1 LPLVALFLFADVR
14 FPKKKFI
21 FVLINKKYTSMK
33 KIFLIM
39 ALASGTAIS
48 AAAQDTIVKRDGSEV
63 IAKVL
68 KVGVDEVEYVKFNAQ
83 DGPLYILPASA
94 ISIIKYANGDRDIFK
109 LTNST
114 PRQDYGYGYAPPSY
128 QQIAQNP
135 DFIPKNQTV
144 AWGLSL
150 LFPGLGQFY
159 NGENKKGIIFLAV
172 GGTSLLVAVSAD
184 PYGDL
189 VGWFSAAFVTSWIWS
204 QIDAPSS
211 AKRLN
216 RQNGYFSWN
225 VGEKS
230 VLSLEPDM
238 KVAARA
244 GEAPLPSYG
253 MSLKWRF

>member
-1 LPLVALFLFADVR
+1 
-14 FPKKKFI
+14 
-21 FVLINKKYTSMK
+21 
-33 KIFLIM
+33 M
-39 ALASGTAIS
+39 ALAAGTVIN
-48 AAAQDTIVKRDGSEV
+48 AAAQDTIVKRDGNEV

-83 DGPLYILPASA
+83 DGPLYTLPASA
-94 ISIIKYANGDRDIFK
+94 ISLIKYANGDKDIFK
-109 LTNST
+109 LTTSA
-114 PRQDYGYGYAPPSY
+114 RQNYGYGYAQPSY
-128 QQIAQNP
+128 RQTVAPNP
-135 DFIPKNQTV
+135 DFIPKNPTV

-159 NGENKKGIIFLAV
+159 NGETKKGIIFVAV
-172 GGTSLLVAVSAD
+172 GGASFLVAMSAD

-216 RQNGYFSWN
+216 HQNGYFSWH

-230 VLSLEPDM
+230 VLSLEPDVQ
-238 KVAARA
+238 VAARTRNT
-244 GEAPLPSYG
+244 PLPSYG
-253 MSLKWRF
+253 MSLKLTF